1 MDDRRASSGSRGEG
15 GFIATMCWRRKR
27 PLQRRLCPRSAAT
40 HGPGGHSDRG
50 IARYRAT
57 DYMGGPPR
65 RVLRRLHANSADVA
79 AMRGGMGRSQVVRQ
93 RILIPPFPG
102 SNPGAPANDF
112 HGLALRTPTADPR
125 SFPLIRTKQNA
136 KWRPKR
142 RKSVLRPLSISGG
155 RAGSDPKPDATS
167 QK

>member
-112 HGLALRTPTADPR
+112 HGLAIFPSKRTVSIPTPAPF
-125 SFPLIRTKQNA
+125 SFSKAQ
-136 KWRPKR
+136 
-142 RKSVLRPLSISGG
+142 KSVLRPFSILGG